1 MCDTPHTHEC
11 ICVCGMLNVNISHT
25 TYITCIFKR
34 SVRFDKKDDF
44 YVYYTHTFGREILHH
59 RDFIPIFTVASCK
72 LEWRCKNS
80 GLR

>member
-1 MCDTPHTHEC
+1 MCDTPHTHTNVY
-11 ICVCGMLNVNISHT
+11 CVCGMFNVNISHT

-34 SVRFDKKDDF
+34 SVQFDKKDDF
-44 YVYYTHTFGREILHH
+44 YVYYTHTFDREILHH
-59 RDFIPIFTVASCK
+59 RAIFPVASCK